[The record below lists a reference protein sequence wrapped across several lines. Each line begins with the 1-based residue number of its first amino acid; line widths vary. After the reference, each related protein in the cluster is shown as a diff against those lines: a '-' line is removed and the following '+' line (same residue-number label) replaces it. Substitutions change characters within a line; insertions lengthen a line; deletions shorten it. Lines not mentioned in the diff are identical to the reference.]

1 MRMRVRW
8 GKNRTNERTRR
19 FLKEKVST
27 IYLEGNLNGKVE
39 GSGSEEEEREEEL
52 VNAPVR
58 ILWKYIINLLNN

>member
-1 MRMRVRW
+1 MD
-8 GKNRTNERTRR
+8 KA
-19 FLKEKVST
+19 FLGEESVS
-27 IYLEGNLNGKVE
+27 YLEGDLYGKVE